1 MSESGCPG
9 FKDEQDVFFLFST
22 GLTPIPDKN
31 LFGANPIYGLI
42 SNILCIGRSAAMR
55 ISSGKVISGVR

>member
-22 GLTPIPDKN
+22 SGFAHCFCRL
-31 LFGANPIYGLI
+31 YQLI
-42 SNILCIGRSAAMR
+42 SNIRCIGRNAAMR